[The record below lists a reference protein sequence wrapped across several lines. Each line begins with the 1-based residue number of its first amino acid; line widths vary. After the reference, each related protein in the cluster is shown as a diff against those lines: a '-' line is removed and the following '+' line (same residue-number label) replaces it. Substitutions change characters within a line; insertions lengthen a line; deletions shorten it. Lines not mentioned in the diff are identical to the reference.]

1 MNKPNMKWNKSTK
14 TADTGKT
21 IVASL
26 FIDWEEQSGAKSELK
41 CLPKRLPYLCRKI
54 SRTSISLSTLILLST
69 LTLRYIG
76 S

>member
-26 FIDWEEQSGAKSELK
+26 FIDWEEPSGAKSELK
-41 CLPKRLPYLCRKI
+41 CLPKRLPYLFRKI

-69 LTLRYIG
+69 LTLRYID